1 MSTGRGLEDRASE
14 QESPRVA
21 QRRLQGQMSRV
32 LAYGTVAE
40 IDGENRKV
48 RIEVGGNTTDW
59 IGWGVPRGGK
69 DGEESEWNPPFLG
82 EQVMLGCPNGDF
94 NQATVLCSIETP
106 GNERPLPGEGNLKVG
121 VTKKRDGGVETFDSE
136 THTRTL
142 TMPEDGTFKV
152 VVGGAVMEMTKDKI
166 EFSLGGKKITLTA
179 EGINTDGKTT
189 LNNGTRPVVYQGSTD
204 THGDTNN
211 QGEGEVLV

>member
-14 QESPRVA
+14 QESPRIA

-40 IDGENRKV
+40 IKGRQV
-48 RIEVGGNTTDW
+48 RVDVGGNTTDW
-59 IGWGVPRGGK
+59 IGWAVPRGGK
-69 DGEESEWNPPFLG
+69 DGEESEWNPPFIG

-94 NQATVLCSIETP
+94 NQATILCSIETP
-106 GNERPLPGEGNLKVG
+106 GNERPLPGDDPKLG
-121 VTKKRDGGVETFDSE
+121 VRKRRDGGVETFDME
-136 THTRTL
+136 NHARTL
-142 TMPEDGTFKV
+142 TMPEDGSYKV
-152 VVGGAVMEMTKDKI
+152 VVGNASFEIKNGQI
-166 EFSLGGKKITLTA
+166 ELMVGGKGLKITEEEIVT
-179 EGINTDGKTT
+179 IGKTR
-189 LNNGTRPVVYQGSTD
+189 LNNGNRPVVYQGSTD